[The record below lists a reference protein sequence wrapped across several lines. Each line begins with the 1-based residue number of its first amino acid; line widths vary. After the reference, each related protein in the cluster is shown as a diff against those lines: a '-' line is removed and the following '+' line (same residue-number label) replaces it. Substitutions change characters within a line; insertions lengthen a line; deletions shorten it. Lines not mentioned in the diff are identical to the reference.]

1 MFCFLSNKISTNLA
15 ELNLNNMNYKLS
27 ILFILITSLTY
38 AQFGVEVGY
47 SLTEV
52 KITPGDSTSDTNG
65 FTIGAVHDHELSE
78 SLDLQS
84 GLGLQFLDKIR
95 EDSNTLL
102 ALSAEVQYYL
112 AGRDSGFFAL
122 VGPQYTFRFKDIENV
137 KKGAFNAGLG
147 LGYDFSE
154 QISFKVTYLT
164 QLSDYSDIDAF
175 EIKRSGINLGLQY
188 FF

>member
-1 MFCFLSNKISTNLA
+1 
-15 ELNLNNMNYKLS
+15 MNYKLS

-47 SLTEV
+47 SLSEI
-52 KITPGDSTSDTNG
+52 KITPGNDTSDTNG

-78 SLDLQS
+78 NLDLQS
-84 GLGLQFLDKIR
+84 GLGLQFLDKIGK
-95 EDSNTLL
+95 ESNTLL
-102 ALSAEVQYYL
+102 ALSTELQYYL

-122 VGPQYTFRFKDIENV
+122 VGPQYTFRFNDIENV

-154 QISFKVTYLT
+154 QFSFKATYLT
-164 QLSDYSDIDAF
+164 QLSDYSDSKVY
-175 EIKRSGINLGLQY
+175 EMKRSGINLGLQY